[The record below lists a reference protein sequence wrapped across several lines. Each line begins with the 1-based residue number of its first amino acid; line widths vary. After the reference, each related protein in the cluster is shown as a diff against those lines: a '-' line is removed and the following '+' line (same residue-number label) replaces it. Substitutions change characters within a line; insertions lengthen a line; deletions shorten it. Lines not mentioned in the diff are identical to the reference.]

1 MELDEAIRI
10 TINVRD
16 TYDLSLE
23 ERDAL
28 ALLCNFVGIMS
39 IKIWLNLPMNL
50 DTN

>member
-28 ALLCNFVGIMS
+28 ALLCNFAYKNINDKGE
-39 IKIWLNLPMNL
+39 NNE
-50 DTN
+50 N